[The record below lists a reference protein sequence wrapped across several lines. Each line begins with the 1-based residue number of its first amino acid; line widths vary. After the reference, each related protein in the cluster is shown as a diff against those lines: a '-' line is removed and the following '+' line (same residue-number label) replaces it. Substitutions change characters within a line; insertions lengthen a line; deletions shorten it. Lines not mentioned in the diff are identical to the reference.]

1 MKKVII
7 VVLVLAAI
15 VGAVAYFAPNLI
27 DRVKDNGK
35 KALEKAQHDY
45 AVITAPDGSTFT
57 VELESWGADGSTPTA
72 RYFVF
77 GKDGTGYIVGARNCT
92 FINDPNVNI
101 DAIAFTGSKKLNYS
115 YVEAMIKVSNDSII
129 NITEFEDINA
139 ATNVI
144 PLRDADGNIYNPHS
158 DNVLIKIK
166 VN

>member
-27 DRVKDNGK
+27 DKVKNNGK
-35 KALEKAQHDY
+35 NAIEKMQYDY
-45 AVITAPDGSTFT
+45 AVITAPDGSVIK
-57 VELESWGADGSTPTA
+57 VEIESWGTDGSSPAA

-77 GKDGTGYIVGARNCT
+77 GKDGTGYMVGVRNCT
-92 FINDPNVNI
+92 FINDPNVDI
-101 DAIAFTGSKKLNYS
+101 DAVSFTGTKKLNYS
-115 YVEAMIKVSNDSII
+115 YVEAMIKESDESII
-129 NITEFEDINA
+129 TITDFEDVNA
-139 ATNVI
+139 AINVI
-144 PLRDADGNIYNPHS
+144 PLKDANGVIYSPHP

>member
-35 KALEKAQHDY
+35 NAIEKFKYDY

-57 VELESWGADGSTPTA
+57 VELESWGTDGSSPIS

-77 GKDGTGYIVGARNCT
+77 GKDGTGYIVGVRNCT
-92 FINDPNVNI
+92 FINDPDVYT
-101 DAIAFTGSKKLNYS
+101 DVVAFTGVKKLNYS

-139 ATNVI
+139 ATNVV